1 MKALKHCMSTCF
13 QEYCICFPNICWTV
27 SPTSERIWTYWWQY
41 VSLGRGKQTLRLS
54 SCIKSIWEWWAK
66 ASRNLHGSFWE
77 FCDLPRIKARSFPE
91 VCSKCLQGLCLEAI
105 PGHWPFRSMGPPS
118 TSLHPLKMQL
128 RNGKLLVWAVSWP
141 SSGHNQRRSS
151 SWDNY
156 TWLSDYLHWKYW
168 TRYHYILQP
177 RLLPK
182 HDKAWQSML
191 SGPNT
196 CYESW
201 PDYTIMI
208 NNNHIIS
215 YQYGEICP
223 QQPEKNLPP
232 VQSPRIHRSQDLEKS
247 PTCLEEWQGGKTWEL
262 RHQI

>member
-1 MKALKHCMSTCF
+1 
-13 QEYCICFPNICWTV
+13 
-27 SPTSERIWTYWWQY
+27 
-41 VSLGRGKQTLRLS
+41 
-54 SCIKSIWEWWAK
+54 
-66 ASRNLHGSFWE
+66 
-77 FCDLPRIKARSFPE
+77 
-91 VCSKCLQGLCLEAI
+91 
-105 PGHWPFRSMGPPS
+105 
-118 TSLHPLKMQL
+118 MQL

-201 PDYTIMI
+201 PDYTII
-208 NNNHIIS
+208 IYNNHIIS

-262 RHQI
+262 RHQIWWLSARIYMLHTICFLKCCKSW